1 MCRFNDG
8 KMNTTITKLSKWKI
22 IKSLENLNMI
32 IASILALKNHVITF
46 DETNVRLKDK
56 GNIVDLIIIKK
67 SLDINKL
74 TFSTNL

>member
-1 MCRFNDG
+1 
-8 KMNTTITKLSKWKI
+8 MNTTITKLSKWKI
-22 IKSLENLNMI
+22 TKSFENLNMI

>member
-1 MCRFNDG
+1 
-8 KMNTTITKLSKWKI
+8 MNTTITKLSKWKI

>member
-1 MCRFNDG
+1 
-8 KMNTTITKLSKWKI
+8 
-22 IKSLENLNMI
+22 MI